1 MKELVIVMIG
11 VIKEI
16 KWELE
21 YEYKWN
27 VHTQKSGIIVVERNR
42 HMRMRGKTWVKTRQQ
57 GAAKN
62 AEP

>member
-11 VIKEI
+11 VINEI
-16 KWELE
+16 KW
-21 YEYKWN
+21 EYKWN